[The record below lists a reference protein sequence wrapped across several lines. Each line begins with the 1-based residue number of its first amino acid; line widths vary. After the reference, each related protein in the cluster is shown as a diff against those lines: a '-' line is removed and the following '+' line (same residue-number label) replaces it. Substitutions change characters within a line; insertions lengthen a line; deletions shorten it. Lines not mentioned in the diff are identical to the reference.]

1 MTPKHIVKQ
10 KILECGLIPVIRTK
24 SADQARAVAEA
35 VARGGA
41 PLLEITM
48 TVPGALEII
57 RELAADIG
65 ERVVVGAGTILDG
78 YTARQ
83 AILAGAE
90 FIIAPTLDTETI
102 RVCHRYNRVAI
113 PGAMTPTEILRA
125 WEAGAD
131 FVKIF
136 PADLVGG
143 PGFIKAVKAPLPQ
156 VEIVPTGGIDLSN
169 VADYIAAGA
178 AAVGVGSGLI
188 DPQAIAKQE
197 FDRISGQTEEFLQI
211 IRAARGG

>member
-10 KILECGLIPVIRTK
+10 KILGCGLIPVIRTK

-35 VARGGA
+35 VAKGGA

-65 ERVVVGAGTILDG
+65 ERVVVCAGTILDG

-102 RVCHRYNRVAI
+102 RVCHRYNRVVI

-169 VADYIAAGA
+169 AADYIAAGA

-188 DPQAIAKQE
+188 DPKAIAKQE
-197 FDRISGQTEEFLQI
+197 FDRITGQTEEFLQV

>member
-10 KILECGLIPVIRTK
+10 KILGCGLIPVIRTK

-102 RVCHRYNRVAI
+102 RVCHRYNRVVI

-169 VADYIAAGA
+169 AADYIAAGA

-188 DPQAIAKQE
+188 DLQAIAKQE
-197 FDRISGQTEEFLQI
+197 FDRITGQTEEFLQV